1 MFTLKNVKYKNI
13 LDLVD
18 ISFKEGIV
26 TAILGE
32 SGGGKTT
39 LLKLLNQL
47 ISQDSGSIKYND
59 QAIESYHPIELR
71 RQVVMLPQTPAI
83 FPGTLKDNLLIG
95 LKYAEK
101 SLASDGELTHA
112 LSLVKLQ
119 KQLDREIETFSGG
132 EKQRMALAR
141 IILTNAP
148 VMLLDEPTSAL
159 DQDTGN
165 FVMERLCEL
174 VIEKKKT
181 IIMVTHSRPL
191 AEQYAHEL
199 IHMNEINRKKVV
211 HSND

>member
-71 RQVVMLPQTPAI
+71 RQVVMLPQTPANSV
-83 FPGTLKDNLLIG
+83 F
-95 LKYAEK
+95 
-101 SLASDGELTHA
+101 SLS
-112 LSLVKLQ
+112 
-119 KQLDREIETFSGG
+119 
-132 EKQRMALAR
+132 
-141 IILTNAP
+141 
-148 VMLLDEPTSAL
+148 
-159 DQDTGN
+159 
-165 FVMERLCEL
+165 
-174 VIEKKKT
+174 
-181 IIMVTHSRPL
+181 
-191 AEQYAHEL
+191 
-199 IHMNEINRKKVV
+199 
-211 HSND
+211 